1 MKKLANKLN
10 KKDAL
15 ALVEAEDFS
24 RTSISFYRYVR
35 LDNVDSLRDK
45 LWIEWTE
52 LGVLGRIYV
61 SQEGINAQ
69 LNVPNHNL
77 EAFRAHVDSIPEFTG
92 VPFKIGVS
100 EDGIS
105 FWKLAIKARKYIL
118 ADGLPKDSYDVENV
132 GEHLTASAF
141 NEAIDGGAVVV
152 DMRNAYESD
161 IGHFDGA
168 ILPRA
173 QTFKDELPEVL
184 DTLQGKEDEKVL
196 LYCTGGIRCEKTSAY
211 LKHHGFKDVNQLH
224 GGIID
229 YKHQIDREGLKSKY
243 KGANFVFDGRKPEVI
258 TNDILGS
265 CYTCKAPS
273 NTTKDCANDACHE
286 LIVQCEDCGEK
297 LDDCCSQRCLDIK
310 NLPVEEQIKL
320 RKKSIKEKV

>member
-1 MKKLANKLN
+1 MK
-10 KKDAL
+10 
-15 ALVEAEDFS
+15 E
-24 RTSISFYRYVR
+24 
-35 LDNVDSLRDK
+35 
-45 LWIEWTE
+45 
-52 LGVLGRIYV
+52 
-61 SQEGINAQ
+61 
-69 LNVPNHNL
+69 
-77 EAFRAHVDSIPEFTG
+77 
-92 VPFKIGVS
+92 
-100 EDGIS
+100 
-105 FWKLAIKARKYIL
+105 
-118 ADGLPKDSYDVENV
+118 KDSYDVENV